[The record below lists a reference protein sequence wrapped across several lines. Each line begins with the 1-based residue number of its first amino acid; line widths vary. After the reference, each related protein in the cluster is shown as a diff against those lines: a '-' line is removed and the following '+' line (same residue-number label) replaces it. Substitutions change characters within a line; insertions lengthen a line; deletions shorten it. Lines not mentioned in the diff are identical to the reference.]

1 MPKRKSDET
10 KEDRW
15 LRKKKKYE
23 DKLNNK
29 RKNRI
34 IYSSDEDDEEN
45 ADHLIMEDIPI
56 ETDSCVEIPSNS
68 NDQLPTL
75 PTPDETNP
83 ATQPDEEVDMELLQT
98 LGELEPEAMEWG
110 EDVHDNIA
118 KRYQITLANGLKK
131 DIKEELGKKYLFPK
145 NVPLCKAP
153 TLNPEIATLLFEQNR
168 NRDKTIMTKQDQLG
182 KALSALGTAMS
193 SLIKKNPDIP
203 VVLRTLNDCS
213 LLLADSHYAESY
225 TRRSLIIP
233 LVDKAL
239 IEPLKE
245 RKRDSL
251 LFGEN
256 LGQMVQNSRGI
267 KRTSNLM
274 QGPSTSTSSL
284 NWKRPPVRPFQP
296 RTNTYQPVR
305 AGGRPAAAY
314 SRRGRATL
322 PAATAARRPPPP
334 PPPPPQA
341 PARRQTQTYRR
352 QAAPPDRHIL

>member
-1 MPKRKSDET
+1 M
-10 KEDRW
+10 
-15 LRKKKKYE
+15 
-23 DKLNNK
+23 
-29 RKNRI
+29 KNSFTCLFFSFA
-34 IYSSDEDDEEN
+34 YLT
-45 ADHLIMEDIPI
+45 DHLIMEDIPI

-83 ATQPDEEVDMELLQT
+83 TTQPGEEVDMELLQT

-131 DIKEELGKKYLFPK
+131 D
-145 NVPLCKAP
+145 
-153 TLNPEIATLLFEQNR
+153 NR

-322 PAATAARRPPPP
+322 PAATTARRPPPP

>member
-83 ATQPDEEVDMELLQT
+83 TTQPDEEVDMELLQT
-98 LGELEPEAMEWG
+98 LGELEPEAMEW
-110 EDVHDNIA
+110 
-118 KRYQITLANGLKK
+118 
-131 DIKEELGKKYLFPK
+131 
-145 NVPLCKAP
+145 
-153 TLNPEIATLLFEQNR
+153 EIATLLSEQNR

-203 VVLRTLNDCS
+203 VVLGTLNDCS

-296 RTNTYQPVR
+296 RTNTYQPLR